1 MNYKLSDA
9 ADIDIVN
16 IYAEG
21 VHQFGLAQADLYH
34 DALFDLFDLLSESPR
49 MARERVELSPPV
61 RVHPFKAHVI
71 IFKIEDGDILIIGV
85 RHGREDWLSNSG

>member
-1 MNYKLSDA
+1 MSYKLSEA

-21 VHQFGLAQADLYH
+21 VHQFGLAQADHYH

-71 IFKIEDGDILIIGV
+71 IFKIEGEEILIIRI
-85 RHGREDWLSNSG
+85 RHGREDWLSNSE

>member
-1 MNYKLSDA
+1 MSYKLSDA

-21 VHQFGLAQADLYH
+21 VHQFGLTQADSYH

-71 IFKIEDGDILIIGV
+71 IFKIEGDEILIIRV
-85 RHGREDWLSNSG
+85 RHGREDWLRNSE